1 MTYGCHNRDKFE
13 KLIPLPAVYNIDYE
27 GHAVVC
33 DAHQLIPNV
42 FKRSCQ
48 YTLSKL
54 GQQDKGCI
62 GCKHREIV
70 EEGRTVG

>member
-1 MTYGCHNRDKFE
+1 MTYGCKNRDNFE

-42 FKRSCQ
+42 FKRDCQ
-48 YTLSKL
+48 YTLSRL
-54 GQQDKGCI
+54 GQQDRGCV
-62 GCKHREIV
+62 GCKHRHQV
-70 EEGRTVG
+70 EEGKTIG